1 MSLISNSGGSAAA
14 LPGAIQLF
22 CGETPEGWKR
32 MNDVYVDK
40 SVFASPGAR
49 ITLLPYV
56 VTAGAFSPSAFSSNA
71 LSCVNDPESPNH
83 VYLMYGAGLRRHD
96 LLTGVSH
103 PCASLVGTGVS
114 SNAVMTPLGLFAVL
128 STAGTL
134 WLYTSTTDSWSQ
146 FSTKLPGVRSS
157 DYLQPVYDAKRNRL
171 LVLRNSV
178 YGGAIQDGVA
188 VDLTTREI
196 TKLSWLTIA
205 TYGAAVV
212 VGDFLLFH
220 ASAGNGDGAGLYIA
234 NLVTETVTK
243 TAHPNK
249 EGGLAQLGGN
259 RVFAFGATSGIG
271 LGTVYTVGAGGELLD
286 KPISFTGLEN
296 TNSSSGLLVPVKF
309 TAGPIAGN
317 NLFGVLYLA
326 GSVTTPVLISLSDLD
341 SEVPVADIF
350 YARKL

>member
-14 LPGAIQLF
+14 LPGTIQLF
-22 CGETPEGWKR
+22 CSETPAGWRR

-49 ITLLPYV
+49 ISLLPYV
-56 VTAGAFSPSAFSSNA
+56 VTAGTFAQSALSSGQ

-103 PCASLVGTGVS
+103 PCASLVGSGVS

-134 WLYTSTTDSWSQ
+134 WLYTPATDSWSQ

-171 LVLRNSV
+171 LILRNSA
-178 YGGAIQDGVA
+178 YGGSAQDGVA

-196 TKLSWLTIA
+196 TKLSWLPFA
-205 TYGAAVV
+205 TYGPAVV

-220 ASAGNGDGAGLYIA
+220 LAAGNGDGAGLYIA
-234 NLVTETVTK
+234 NLVTETLAK
-243 TAHPNK
+243 TTHPNK
-249 EGGLAQLGGN
+249 DGGLAPLGGN
-259 RVFAFGATSGIG
+259 RVLAFGANSG
-271 LGTVYTVGAGGELLD
+271 LGLGAVYTIGAEGELLD

-296 TNSSSGLLVPVKF
+296 ATGSSGQLVPVKF
-309 TAGPIAGN
+309 TAGPITGN
-317 NLFGVLYLA
+317 NLFGAMTLA
-326 GSVTTPVLISLSDLD
+326 GSVNTPVLISLADLD